1 MPIED
6 LNVLTTSSPVGTTA
20 LLLVA
25 CSMLVASEIA
35 HPADWQLDP
44 AGSKLE
50 YIATVQKNRAS
61 GIFRQFDMHVRF
73 DANRPADTLVDATVA
88 TASAD
93 MIDPDVNKTIRGPD
107 WFESARFPRAVF
119 RASDVRRAEDG
130 RYVARGT
137 LTVKGIEQPVE
148 IPFVWTTDADT
159 ATITGE
165 WTLKR
170 ASFRIGLGEWGSPE
184 VVGPDVTVKFSVRL
198 RRTD

>member
-1 MPIED
+1 MK
-6 LNVLTTSSPVGTTA
+6 VLRASSRLGTTA
-20 LLLVA
+20 LLLI
-25 CSMLVASEIA
+25 ASSRLLAPGIA
-35 HPADWQLDP
+35 HAADWQMDP
-44 AGSKLE
+44 AGSKIE

-61 GIFRQFDMHVRF
+61 GIFRQFDMRVRF
-73 DANRPADTLVDATVA
+73 DANRPADSLVDATVV

-93 MIDPDVNKTIRGPD
+93 MIDPDVNKTLRGPD
-107 WFESARFPRAVF
+107 WFDSARFPQAVL

-148 IPFVWTTDADT
+148 IPFVWTTTGADS

-165 WTLKR
+165 LTVKR
-170 ASFRIGLGEWGSPE
+170 LSFRIGLGEWGSTE

-198 RRTD
+198 HRTD

>member
-1 MPIED
+1 VRGFV
-6 LNVLTTSSPVGTTA
+6 VLLMAGSLGA
-20 LLLVA
+20 A
-25 CSMLVASEIA
+25 AA
-35 HPADWQLDP
+35 HAADWRMDP
-44 AGSKLE
+44 AGSKVE
-50 YIATVQKNRAS
+50 YVATVQKNRAS
-61 GIFRQFDMHVRF
+61 GAFREFDTRARF
-73 DANRPADTLVDATVA
+73 DANRLADSQVEVTVV

-107 WFESARFPRAVF
+107 WFDSARFPRAVF
-119 RASDVRRAEDG
+119 RASDVRRAQDG

-159 ATITGE
+159 ATIAGE
-165 WTLKR
+165 LTLKR
-170 ASFRIGLGEWGSPE
+170 ASFRIGLGEWASTE